1 VSPSTITFG
10 TTSITA
16 RFHVTACG
24 AAVQGALVYV
34 TATPYNQFLIPN
46 EQPTGSDGWASLDMR
61 RLGGF
66 PASQKQ
72 QLLVM
77 FVRARKSG
85 ESTLGGI
92 SSRRL
97 ISFRVTR

>member
-1 VSPSTITFG
+1 MRWVALASLVAAGVGLAVFWGDVPDRWITHWG
-10 TTSITA
+10 V
-16 RFHVTACG
+16 HG
-24 AAVQGALVYV
+24 A
-34 TATPYNQFLIPN
+34 
-46 EQPTGSDGWASLDMR
+46 DGWATLQMNKLS
-61 RLGGF
+61 GF
-66 PASQKQ
+66 PGTPKQ

-97 ISFRVTR
+97 VSFRVTR